1 MFSWRFQ
8 RDSTILVGDILEL
21 TLIFKIAAVG
31 ILVAVINQLLQK
43 AGKEEYTLIITIA
56 GLIIALMMFLPAL
69 VELKDEL
76 SSVIQF

>member
-1 MFSWRFQ
+1 ME
-8 RDSTILVGDILEL
+8 I

-56 GLIIALMMFLPAL
+56 GLIVALMMFLPAL
-69 VELKDEL
+69 IELKDEL

>member
-1 MFSWRFQ
+1 MCNSSFY
-8 RDSTILVGDILEL
+8 VGDILEL

-43 AGKEEYTLIITIA
+43 AGKEEYTLIITLA
-56 GLIIALMMFLPAL
+56 GLIIALMMFLPEL

-76 SSVIQF
+76 SSVIEF

>member
-1 MFSWRFQ
+1 M
-8 RDSTILVGDILEL
+8 EL

-56 GLIIALMMFLPAL
+56 GLIFALMMFLPAL
-69 VELKDEL
+69 IELKDEL

>member
-1 MFSWRFQ
+1 M
-8 RDSTILVGDILEL
+8 DL

-56 GLIIALMMFLPAL
+56 GLIIAFMMFLPEL

-76 SSVIQF
+76 SSVIEF

>member
-1 MFSWRFQ
+1 ME
-8 RDSTILVGDILEL
+8 I
-21 TLIFKIAAVG
+21 TLIFKIAAIG

-69 VELKDEL
+69 IELKDEL

>member
-1 MFSWRFQ
+1 MRVQHNSIVF
-8 RDSTILVGDILEL
+8 VGDVLEL

-69 VELKDEL
+69 IELKDEL